1 MLKSSLMLQS
11 TTNPALKVISGGTV
25 TSPCGFLGGAVHA
38 GLKTRDKNTLDLG
51 ILCSP
56 LPCPAAGVF
65 TSNRIKAAPIALC
78 QKCLSRKCAQ
88 AVVVNSGCANAC
100 TGEQGQAD
108 AAEMVHLAAQRLG
121 ISPEDVL
128 VASTGVIGTPLPMK
142 LIRSGID
149 NITLSRHGGH
159 ELAWA
164 ITTTDTFTKEIAVTL
179 RLEESEITLGGVAKG
194 AGMIHPELAT
204 LLCFLTT
211 DAKVDPDLLQ
221 QALQKAID
229 ISFNM
234 VSIDGDTSP
243 NDTVLLLANGLA
255 HNEAIHSGS
264 RSGEKFEQAL
274 IEVCLSLAKQI
285 ARDGEGATKLIE
297 VTVEGALTWGD
308 ARVAA
313 RSIAASSLVKAAV
326 HGSDPNWGRVISA
339 LGQSKAEIDPSRID
353 LYLGELCLFSGGHPL
368 LFDKAKAILI
378 LSQDEVPIKLCLNL
392 GPEKATA
399 WGCDL
404 SEEYVTIN
412 STYTT

>member
-1 MLKSSLMLQS
+1 
-11 TTNPALKVISGGTV
+11 
-25 TSPCGFLGGAVHA
+25 
-38 GLKTRDKNTLDLG
+38 
-51 ILCSP
+51 
-56 LPCPAAGVF
+56 
-65 TSNRIKAAPIALC
+65 
-78 QKCLSRKCAQ
+78 
-88 AVVVNSGCANAC
+88 VVNSGCANAC
-100 TGEQGQAD
+100 TGEQGLAD
-108 AAEMVHLAAQRLG
+108 AAEMAGVTAQRLG

-128 VASTGVIGTPLPMK
+128 VASTGVIGTPLPMN
-142 LIRSGID
+142 LIRSGIEK
-149 NITLSRHGGH
+149 ITLSRHGGH

-164 ITTTDTFTKEIAVTL
+164 ITTTDTFTKEIALAVEL
-179 RLEESEITLGGVAKG
+179 DGSEITLGGVAKG

-221 QALQKAID
+221 PALQKAVD

-234 VSIDGDTSP
+234 ISVDGDTSP

-255 HNEAIHSGS
+255 GNETIHSGS
-264 RSGEKFEQAL
+264 HSREKFEQAL

-297 VTVEGALTWGD
+297 VTVEGALTLAD

-313 RSIAASSLVKAAV
+313 RSIAASSLVKTAI
-326 HGSDPNWGRVISA
+326 HGSDPNWGRVIAA
-339 LGQSKAEIDPSRID
+339 LGRAKVNVDPSRID
-353 LYLGELCLFSGGHPL
+353 LYVGELCLVSGGCPL
-368 LFDKAKAILI
+368 PFDRARASSI
-378 LSQDEVPIKLCLNL
+378 LSQDEVPIRLCLNL